1 MLGLGL
7 PLTNHASLG
16 PVSLASASYLLD
28 DYSGASAAYSLRKL
42 SSSYSGSAIRVR
54 REDTSIEQDIGFD
67 ASGNLDTS
75 ALATFC
81 SGTNGFVTTWYDQAS
96 SNNVTQTSEPSQPK
110 IYDSKTGLITENG
123 KPAVYFDGTDDGL
136 NSSSDLRSTAGA
148 STVIQVRNVDRA
160 AGFQQPFVFHKIQR
174 HIIERVG
181 QTGYD
186 TVSLSTNE
194 TSGEFMKF
202 VNADVTSQLL
212 HFTTWDGSTQVGGVD
227 EVVLYENGS
236 EVSGSARISGFGV
249 TASGTNSIGYRA
261 DTNSQYCVGT
271 FQEVIVYTSDESSN
285 RTGIETNINDF
296 YSIYT

>member
-7 PLTNHASLG
+7 SITKGNPSGLESA
-16 PVSLASASYLLD
+16 VSVSYLLD
-28 DYSGASAAYSLRKL
+28 DYSGAAAAYSLRKL
-42 SSSYSGSAIRVR
+42 YSSYSGSAIRVR

-110 IYDSKTGLITENG
+110 IYDSVSGLITENG
-123 KPAVYFDGTDDGL
+123 KPAMEFDGANDGL

-148 STVIQVRNVDRA
+148 STVIQVRNVDKA
-160 AGFQQPFVFHKIQR
+160 AGFQQPFVFYKIQR
-174 HIIERVG
+174 HVIERTG
-181 QTGYD
+181 GTGYD
-186 TVSLSTNE
+186 NVSISTNE

-202 VNADVTSQLL
+202 ASADVTSQLL
-212 HFTTWDGSTQVGGVD
+212 HFTTWDGSTQTGGVD

-236 EVSGSARISGFGV
+236 VVAGSARISGFGI

-261 DTNSQYCVGT
+261 DTNSQYCSGT

-296 YSIYT
+296 YSIYA